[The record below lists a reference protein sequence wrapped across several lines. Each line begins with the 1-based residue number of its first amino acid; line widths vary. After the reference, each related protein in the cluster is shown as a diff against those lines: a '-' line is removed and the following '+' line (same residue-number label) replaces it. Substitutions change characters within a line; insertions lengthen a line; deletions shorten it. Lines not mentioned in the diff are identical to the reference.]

1 MFWKSKN
8 ACRFGLGLGVG
19 VKGDRKYSIKPL
31 RLWNDPIKR
40 GTWACQGTFR
50 TSVSAVAQIFSQ
62 ANTSVKRWL
71 LNFAAKRKGL
81 EVSRGV
87 IRCDSVWDKIFFHK
101 IQVRAAAAVTR
112 EALAAL
118 MSDRSC
124 DLLTGQSGRQVTD
137 DHHRSGSRVP
147 DRPGLP
153 ESGARLSGEIPGRR
167 GSRCF
172 ALAFFWRGR
181 RSVCRCTRRTVRR
194 SAPPDA
200 PSPPLET
207 GRPVRLQTHP
217 NHSSSW
223 TPSHNLSHLPFLYL
237 SKLIWV
243 FFLFSLSK
251 SK

>member
-1 MFWKSKN
+1 ME
-8 ACRFGLGLGVG
+8 R
-19 VKGDRKYSIKPL
+19 
-31 RLWNDPIKR
+31 
-40 GTWACQGTFR
+40 TFR

-153 ESGARLSGEIPGRR
+153 ESGARVSGEIPGRPWLPVLCAGVFLTR
-167 GSRCF
+167 PTLCVQVYEAYGQTE
-172 ALAFFWRGR
+172 
-181 RSVCRCTRRTVRR
+181 CTAGCTFTTPGDWT
-194 SAPPDA
+194 AG
-200 PSPPLET
+200 ET
-207 GRPVRLQTHP
+207 PNASESQLLMNPVT
-217 NHSSSW
+217 
-223 TPSHNLSHLPFLYL
+223 
-237 SKLIWV
+237 
-243 FFLFSLSK
+243 
-251 SK
+251 